1 MATVVSSI
9 NNNGSCLEVQLL
21 NEGIKRSEVRERE
34 SQDSSVPSGLSGL
47 SPVEKKSVRV
57 SRAESCGY

>member
-1 MATVVSSI
+1 MATIVSSI

-21 NEGIKRSEVRERE
+21 SEGIKRKEVGGRE
-34 SQDSSVPSGLSGL
+34 SQDSSVPLGLIGL

-57 SRAESCGY
+57 SRAESRGY

>member
-1 MATVVSSI
+1 MATIVSSI

-21 NEGIKRSEVRERE
+21 SEGIKRKVGGRE
-34 SQDSSVPSGLSGL
+34 SQDSSVPLGLIGL

-57 SRAESCGY
+57 SRAESRGY